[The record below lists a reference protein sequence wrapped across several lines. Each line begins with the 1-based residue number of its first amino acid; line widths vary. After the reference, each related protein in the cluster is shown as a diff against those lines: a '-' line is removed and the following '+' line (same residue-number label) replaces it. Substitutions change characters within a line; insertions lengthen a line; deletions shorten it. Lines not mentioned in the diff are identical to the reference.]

1 MVVIVLRLLDFQCCV
16 KNARFVIHSVPTV
29 QTFIFIN
36 SLLIELENLG
46 IRSKIYQML
55 STPVRYMDE
64 FASCCLPKQRIHYAM
79 EIMQDYRS
87 TWR

>member
-1 MVVIVLRLLDFQCCV
+1 MFWDRAFNWLAMVPI
-16 KNARFVIHSVPTV
+16 T
-29 QTFIFIN
+29 
-36 SLLIELENLG
+36 LIELENLG

-64 FASCCLPKQRIHYAM
+64 FASCCLTKQRIHYAI

-87 TWR
+87 TWRYEFNIKRVYLSLG